1 MTEFLFQWDFLTQ
14 DVRCGEGDVRCGREE
29 GFCCEA
35 EESLL
40 LLCFLFPKT
49 ASSVVFALPCSKGYL
64 EPFVQRLT
72 IGAIP
77 VSL

>member
-1 MTEFLFQWDFLTQ
+1 M
-14 DVRCGEGDVRCGREE
+14 
-29 GFCCEA
+29 
-35 EESLL
+35 
-40 LLCFLFPKT
+40 LCFLFPKT

-77 VSL
+77 LSLYLPRTMKGRCLFRPKYPSE